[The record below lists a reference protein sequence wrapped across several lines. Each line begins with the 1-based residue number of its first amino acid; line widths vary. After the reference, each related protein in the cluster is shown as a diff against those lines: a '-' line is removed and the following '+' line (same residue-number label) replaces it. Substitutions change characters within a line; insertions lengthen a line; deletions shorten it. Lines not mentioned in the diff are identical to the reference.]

1 MTTTTLT
8 LPEGLCTFS
17 RGALV
22 FTRVPTQEE
31 WEQIGRY
38 VHAARGSSLRWM
50 ADWRMEGRR
59 QFGDTVVEEFS
70 KHLQLEFKDLA
81 ASEALEALESRS
93 ESLSDD
99 HHIALTKALPAD
111 GLSKARSEWQEAAQ
125 RWLRIAE
132 EEGLSPSELQ
142 KSIKAGEIVRNDK
155 EEKPRLNA
163 NDRSVGLVTIEGVH
177 MQFNLWLKKVTE
189 DDGFPN
195 EWDSRRLIMVRDLL
209 APIASAHR
217 EVSVKILEKGG
228 VQ

>member
-1 MTTTTLT
+1 MTTTLT

-59 QFGDTVVEEFS
+59 QFGDDVVEEFS

-132 EEGLSPSELQ
+132 EEGLSPRELQ
-142 KSIKAGEIVRNDK
+142 KSIKAGEIIREADQK
-155 EEKPRLNA
+155 KPAGSGSTGILTLEAIHMDFLRW
-163 NDRSVGLVTIEGVH
+163 RSRSD
-177 MQFNLWLKKVTE
+177 
-189 DDGFPN
+189 DDGFPA
-195 EWDSRRLIMVRDLL
+195 EWNSHQLAKVKDLL
-209 APIASAHR
+209 VPMAEAFRA
-217 EVSVKILEKGG
+217 VSLTLLQKGSEE
-228 VQ
+228 

>member
-1 MTTTTLT
+1 MTTTLT

-59 QFGDTVVEEFS
+59 QFGDDVVEEFS

-111 GLSKARSEWQEAAQ
+111 GLSKARSEWQEATQ

-132 EEGLSPSELQ
+132 EEGLSPRELQ
-142 KSIKAGEIVRNDK
+142 KSIKAGEIIREADQK
-155 EEKPRLNA
+155 KPAGSGSTGILTLEAIHMDFLRW
-163 NDRSVGLVTIEGVH
+163 RSRSD
-177 MQFNLWLKKVTE
+177 
-189 DDGFPN
+189 DDGFPA
-195 EWDSRRLIMVRDLL
+195 EWNSHQLAKVKDLL
-209 APIASAHR
+209 VPMAEAFRA
-217 EVSVKILEKGG
+217 VSLTLLQKGSEE
-228 VQ
+228 

>member
-1 MTTTTLT
+1 MTTTLT

-50 ADWRMEGRR
+50 ADWRSEGRR
-59 QFGDTVVEEFS
+59 QFGDDVVEEFS

-132 EEGLSPSELQ
+132 AEGLSPRELQ
-142 KSIKAGEIVRNDK
+142 KSIRAGQIVRDTPAAK
-155 EEKPRLNA
+155 TGTGSA
-163 NDRSVGLVTIEGVH
+163 GLLTLESIH
-177 MQFNLWLKKVTE
+177 MDFLRWKSRAE
-189 DDGFPN
+189 DDGFPL
-195 EWDSRRLIMVRDLL
+195 EWDERQLQRVLALL
-209 APIASAHR
+209 APMR
-217 EVSVKILEKGG
+217 EAAQLSTQQLAQKNL
-228 VQ
+228 QP

>member
-22 FTRVPTQEE
+22 FTRTPTQEE

-59 QFGDTVVEEFS
+59 NFGDSVVEEFS

-93 ESLSDD
+93 EFLSDD

-125 RWLRIAE
+125 HWLRVAE
-132 EEGLSPSELQ
+132 EEGLSPRELQ
-142 KSIKAGEIVRNDK
+142 KSIKAGEIVRDSADK
-155 EEKPRLNA
+155 KPTGSGSTGILTLEAIHMDFLRW
-163 NDRSVGLVTIEGVH
+163 RSRS
-177 MQFNLWLKKVTE
+177 E
-189 DDGFPN
+189 DDGFPA
-195 EWDSRRLIMVRDLL
+195 EWNSHQLAKVKDLL
-209 APIASAHR
+209 APMAEAFRAASTT
-217 EVSVKILEKGG
+217 LLQKGEA
-228 VQ
+228 

>member
-1 MTTTTLT
+1 MTTTLT

-59 QFGDTVVEEFS
+59 QFGDDVVEEFS

-132 EEGLSPSELQ
+132 EEGLSPRELQ
-142 KSIKAGEIVRNDK
+142 KSIKAGEIVRDEK

-177 MQFNLWLKKVTE
+177 MQFNLWLKKVTD
-189 DDGFPN
+189 DDGFPT
-195 EWDSRRLIMVRDLL
+195 EWDSRRLKMVRDLL
-209 APIASAHR
+209 APIANAHR
-217 EVSVKILEKGG
+217 EVSVKILEKGSEE
-228 VQ
+228 